1 MGGKKMNQQEISS
14 AAAILW
20 RHWQQSTRLN
30 ELPAYCRP
38 ASRADAYAIQAELAK
53 QSGQSAIGWKI
64 AATSKAGQQH
74 IQVDGPIA
82 GCLLSHRSLAGGA
95 RISLAGNNMKVAEA
109 EFAFCM
115 GMSLPKRAAAYS
127 VPEVLEAVASLHPAI
142 EVPDSRYADFTR
154 VGAAQLIADIACG
167 CWFVLGPATSAA
179 WRAIDLAQHSVTAW
193 RKGALAG
200 EGSGAN
206 VLGDPRIAL
215 AWIAN
220 ELSTFGDGLRAGD
233 YVMTGTCV
241 TPVPVA
247 AGDSFKADF
256 GAIGAL
262 EVGFD

>member
-1 MGGKKMNQQEISS
+1 MNQQDARS
-14 AAAILW
+14 AAAILLQHLQ
-20 RHWQQSTRLN
+20 RTTRLD
-30 ELPAYCRP
+30 ELPAECRP
-38 ASRADAYAIQAELAK
+38 ASRAQGYAIQAELAR
-53 QSGQSAIGWKI
+53 QSGHEVLGWKI

-82 GCLLSHRSLAGGA
+82 GRLLSTRSLAGGA
-95 RISLAGNNMKVAEA
+95 HISLAGNNMKVAEA

-115 GMSLPKRAAAYS
+115 GLSLPKRAAAYS
-127 VPEVLEAVASLHPAI
+127 VHEVLAAVASLHTSI
-142 EVPDSRYADFTR
+142 EVPDSRYADFTC

-167 CWFVLGPATSAA
+167 CWFVLGPATSAD
-179 WRAIDLAQHSVTAW
+179 WRAIDLAQHRVTAW
-193 RKGALAG
+193 RKGAPAG

-220 ELSTFGDGLRAGD
+220 ELSTYGDGLRAGD

-256 GAIGAL
+256 GALGAL
-262 EVGFD
+262 EAEFV